1 MAAGMLVGHDLT
13 PRGDRVLLAA
23 SELAARLGSPLHV
36 LHVVSDDEVEA
47 FIEGQP
53 KDSNFV
59 DALFERLRGQ
69 LIGRVEE
76 TLGSE
81 GAASVTFLIAG
92 GEVGDV
98 FGEQLSSG
106 GHEFG
111 VIGMRSRSRVGKL
124 VFGSDAQSILLSAPC
139 KLVTIPLD

>member
-1 MAAGMLVGHDLT
+1 MAAGLLVGHDLT
-13 PRGDRVLLAA
+13 ARGDRVLLAA
-23 SELAARLGSPLHV
+23 AELAARLGSPLHV

-47 FIEGQP
+47 IIEGQP

-59 DALFERLRGQ
+59 DALFDRLRGQ

-76 TLGSE
+76 TLGTE
-81 GAASVTFLIAG
+81 RASSTTFHIAG

-98 FGEQLSSG
+98 FGELLAAG
-106 GHEFG
+106 AYEFG

>member
-13 PRGDRVLLAA
+13 PRGDRVLRAA
-23 SELAARLGSPLHV
+23 SELAERLGTPLHV

-76 TLGSE
+76 TLGTE
-81 GAASVTFLIAG
+81 RASNVTFHIAG

-98 FGEQLSSG
+98 FGEQLGDG

-139 KLVTIPLD
+139 TLITIPLD